1 MRSYKDFVEKQDI
14 NYTLL
19 KNKNLVLSS
28 EFLNLYENPKLKL
41 NSLKSKKISY
51 YTEEPT
57 EYIQYLNTNLPTF
70 MQTNLPKIIKTNL
83 PTFMQTNLPK
93 IIKTNCPS
101 INSAKNIKNITE
113 NKNLILNY
121 VFIIFYSSISFI
133 LFLLMIFVCKY
144 KYLKYKKNLKKI
156 EEKKLDLDFGITYI
170 DDF

>member
-57 EYIQYLNTNLPTF
+57 EYIQYLN
-70 MQTNLPKIIKTNL
+70 TNL